1 MSATVSHPTVK
12 CHFFLTGST
21 DSPLTAKA
29 SSRCQQP
36 QPGCI
41 ASCHFSLSS
50 GISLHFTAKT
60 LTSVPRPTVTAHCHL
75 AVPTAN
81 PTQSCL
87 TGCICKGMTALTK
100 GMTAAHVDRQQYL
113 QSCGSTNCKP
123 SLANHGSSW
132 SARGPHCPHP
142 TAWWVMRFPRWA
154 DGAKATW
161 IRVTALAE
169 GKKHPTAAAH
179 SFCSLTMLSE
189 KLHPFHKDTPGDCV
203 KDSW

>member
-1 MSATVSHPTVK
+1 MSATVSHLTVK
-12 CHFFLTGST
+12 SHFFLTGST

-75 AVPTAN
+75 AVPIAN
-81 PTQSCL
+81 PTQSRL

-123 SLANHGSSW
+123 SLA
-132 SARGPHCPHP
+132 
-142 TAWWVMRFPRWA
+142 
-154 DGAKATW
+154 KASMQPW
-161 IRVTALAE
+161 
-169 GKKHPTAAAH
+169 
-179 SFCSLTMLSE
+179 E
-189 KLHPFHKDTPGDCV
+189 KLVCTRATLPPCHCLVSDAIPKVG
-203 KDSW
+203 